1 MSLGRTS
8 TFLDI
13 YFERDIKAGL
23 MTESEAQEIM
33 DDFVLH
39 LRMARHLRTP
49 EYNELF
55 GGTDRQSSLF
65 AAPVS

>member
-1 MSLGRTS
+1 
-8 TFLDI
+8 
-13 YFERDIKAGL
+13 

-55 GGTDRQSSLF
+55 GGDPMWITRQS
-65 AAPVS
+65 AASARTAVTWLRRTATACSTPCTT